1 MTGVCTFCILLH
13 LYPSSDTYWR
23 KGLQG
28 HLNTLEV
35 GQLHHLLYF
44 IQDRLLAAAD
54 DKLPLMCGNGAECTT
69 AEASPMDVD
78 GELYHIIC
86 GNPLSFVFRM
96 GKAGIGQIVRMVK
109 LFLAHRRIRRI
120 DNDHFII
127 YLLCDTGSRIFIGFF
142 FDVPEIAGLFL
153 LSARHSSCE

>member
-1 MTGVCTFCILLH
+1 
-13 LYPSSDTYWR
+13 
-23 KGLQG
+23 
-28 HLNTLEV
+28 
-35 GQLHHLLYF
+35 
-44 IQDRLLAAAD
+44 
-54 DKLPLMCGNGAECTT
+54 MCGNGAECTT

-153 LSARHSSCE
+153 FCQPDTLHVSKAEYRLRQESTLSHGRDRLSEG